1 MQKGTRVQTL
11 KKDQKLHKEL
21 REPLKFGPKILALAE
36 PKKTNKQRKKHQL
49 IYIRA

>member
-21 REPLKFGPKILALAE
+21 REPLKFWTKNSSFSR
-36 PKKTNKQRKKHQL
+36 T
-49 IYIRA
+49 